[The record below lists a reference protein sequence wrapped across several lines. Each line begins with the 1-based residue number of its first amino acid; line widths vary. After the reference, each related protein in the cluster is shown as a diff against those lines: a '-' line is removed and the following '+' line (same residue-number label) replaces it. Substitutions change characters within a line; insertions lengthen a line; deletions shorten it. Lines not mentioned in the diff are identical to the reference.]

1 MLAQSARFENVVLK
15 TLRGFVKLKK
25 IEKKSEVGGWW
36 VGQAPTRLF
45 IFSRIFGFSLTW
57 QDP

>member
-25 IEKKSEVGGWW
+25 FQIPKKKSEVGGWW
-36 VGQAPTRLF
+36 VGQAPTWIF
-45 IFSRIFGFSLTW
+45 IFSRIFGFSLT
-57 QDP
+57 